1 MFDSKAEPSDVSA
14 CEMRP
19 SLPSDF
25 VLTATDATALA
36 SEFTRLAQNVDLY
49 AVESLLPSL
58 STESGCYLWLLCH
71 EGSQF
76 KVYLGGTRSIRR
88 RVKDYGLEFQLHSP
102 NDFKLRLFY
111 SFMAEW
117 WPVHPEVVSDIAGLP
132 AQEGGW

>member
-1 MFDSKAEPSDVSA
+1 
-14 CEMRP
+14 MRP